1 MTTLDAIR
9 DILHQ
14 NFDIDPE
21 ALQPNAKLADL
32 AIDSLAVIEVMFA
45 VEDRF
50 HITVPAEPV
59 AVQAQLTTVGE
70 LVAYIDK
77 LIAGQ
82 HPAPASE

>member
-9 DILHQ
+9 DILHR

-21 ALQPNAKLADL
+21 ALQPEAKLADL

-45 VEDRF
+45 VEDTF
-50 HITVPAEPV
+50 HITVPSEPA
-59 AVQAQLTTVGE
+59 AVQGQLTTIGE

-77 LIAGQ
+77 LIAEQ
-82 HPAPASE
+82 HPASTSE